1 MDGTAHGRGALFDR
15 IDALAAEAHA
25 GQTDKAG
32 VPYVEHVR
40 AVARGLAPVSERLA
54 MAGLLHDVVEDT
66 GWTYTGLLEAGVP
79 ADVVALVDAGTKR
92 AGVPYPEMIRTIAA
106 DPDAALLKIA
116 DNAHNS
122 RPDRLSALPAGQRER
137 LAEKYR
143 AAREVLWPVVDRDHL
158 EAVVGRV
165 NPALLEPS
173 AG

>member
-1 MDGTAHGRGALFDR
+1 MGSVPGPQALSYAE

-25 GQTDKAG
+25 GQTDLIG

-66 GWTYTGLLEAGVP
+66 AWTCDGLLAAGVP
-79 ADVVALVDAGTKR
+79 ADVVALVDAVTHR
-92 AGVPYPEMIRTIAA
+92 PGVPYPEMIRALAA
-106 DPDAALLKIA
+106 DPEAALLKIS

-122 RPDRLSALPAGQRER
+122 RPDRLAVLPDDRRER
-137 LAEKYR
+137 LARKYR
-143 AAREVLWPVVDRDHL
+143 AAREVLWPVVERERL
-158 EAVVGRV
+158 ETVVRVV
-165 NPALLEPS
+165 NPSLLEPG